1 MKSKEQTRRAKP
13 LREQL
18 LMWLVCSVIVL
29 IFVVSYALLL
39 RNVSHTVQ
47 DTQHLLSVQADTIAM
62 EVGNTLNSYRRL
74 CEVLASNAQVRQFAE
89 YSGTE
94 SMDVL
99 IPESYSLSKALS
111 AQLSVYSPD
120 INSAAL
126 YFTESG
132 WVVTMARQ
140 LEREKAD
147 LYFNGF
153 PGLNPEYLAAIPANE
168 HWDIHFADDSDSHYW
183 IIRKIERNAR
193 TIGYVIVD
201 YTLDSIADRFSTD
214 RSVLLLGTPKTLL
227 YTSTDAVTA
236 GDYANIYASAAA
248 GNNFRLDGSTLNAAH
263 TSTLLADIQVIAGV
277 PTDRAI
283 LVRNVFTTIAIA
295 SLILIGLSLGI
306 MVTYLN
312 NRLFQPVERLIQQ
325 TNRQEM
331 DSVSALHQI
340 ADDYVAL
347 QDANRK
353 YIQEQY
359 SIIPL
364 ALGRQINH
372 MLETRADD
380 PAVLTY
386 AQSSLL
392 LAGLQPGDGF
402 ALFAVCC
409 VEDRKDFFKQMSQDS
424 NFGAK
429 AGAFHFILN
438 NVLTDL
444 LFPDYPG
451 IVAPHRD
458 GWYFVIVTCGS
469 AADVEQIK
477 AVIPTLMD
485 AYEQA
490 FSAALLCTDVTWGN
504 SPENFSISIRAANK
518 ELSYLNFWGARAE
531 DPDEDT
537 ASFRNYRTA
546 TKKLYARLNAQDYQA
561 VPGILDELFE
571 QSLASGKENLAV
583 TKNRLYSLSSII
595 LTSIDEQMGSE
606 VTPEMIHDYEA
617 RLLHAES
624 ALDIKR
630 ELNAILQE
638 LDAAQKALKAAE
650 SSASRMGEVQKYI
663 RAHFTENEL
672 TAAAIAAHFGMNS
685 SYLSR
690 AFKEYSGMNI
700 LEYIQRLRVA
710 KAKELLETQRV
721 KDVAQAVGFWDT
733 QGLVRAFKKLEGIT
747 PSEYKELHEGTHS

>member
-1 MKSKEQTRRAKP
+1 MQNKEQAAARRAKP

-18 LMWLVCSVIVL
+18 LMWIVCSVIVL
-29 IFVVSYALLL
+29 TFFVSYALLL

-47 DTQHLLSVQADTIAM
+47 DTQHLLSVQADTIAK
-62 EVGNTLNSYRRL
+62 EVGSTLNSYRRL
-74 CEVLASNAQVRQFAE
+74 CEVLASNVQVQQFAD
-89 YSGTE
+89 YSGSE

-99 IPESYSLSKALS
+99 IPESYNLSKALS

-120 INSAAL
+120 INSVAL
-126 YFTESG
+126 YYINSG

-153 PGLNPEYLAAIPANE
+153 STLNPEYLAAIPNGE
-168 HWDIHFADDSDSHYW
+168 HWDIHFADDNDTHNW
-183 IIRKIERNAR
+183 IVRKIERNAR
-193 TIGYVIVD
+193 TIGFVIVD
-201 YTLDSIADRFSTD
+201 YTLESIASRFSTD
-214 RSVLLLGTPKTLL
+214 RSVLLLGTPNSLL

-236 GDYANIYASAAA
+236 ESFPDIYTSVAA

-263 TSTLLADIQVIAGV
+263 VAALLADIHVIAGV

-283 LVRNVFTTIAIA
+283 LVRNVFAMIAIA
-295 SLILIGLSLGI
+295 SLILIGLSIGI

-312 NRLFQPVERLIQQ
+312 HRLFLPVEHLIQQ

-331 DSVSALHQI
+331 NSVSALHQI

-372 MLETRADD
+372 MLETQADD
-380 PAVLTY
+380 PAVRTY

-402 ALFAVCC
+402 AVFAVCC

-424 NFGAK
+424 KFGAK

-444 LFPDYPG
+444 MFPDYPG

-458 GWYFVIVTCGS
+458 GWYFVIVTCSS

-485 AYEQA
+485 AYEQV

-504 SPENFSISIRAANK
+504 SPENFSLSIRAASN
-518 ELSYLNFWGARAE
+518 ELSYLNFWGSRAE

-561 VPGILDELFE
+561 IPGILDELFD

-583 TKNRLYSLSSII
+583 TKNRIYSLSSLI

-606 VTPEMIHDYEA
+606 VTPDMIHAYEE
-617 RLLHAES
+617 RLLHAGS

-630 ELNAILQE
+630 ELNAILEE
-638 LDAAQKALKAAE
+638 LDAAQKAQKAAE
-650 SSASRMGEVQKYI
+650 SSAGRISEVQKYI
-663 RAHFTENEL
+663 REHFTENEL
-672 TAAAIAAHFGMNS
+672 TAAAIAAQFGMNS

-747 PSEYKELHEGTHS
+747 PSEYKDLHEEK